1 MHHGPL
7 VPYQHHA
14 TMPNRTFVVKHLMQR
29 SNLIKNKSEVFLRQE
44 KLQER
49 YATDPSLAL
58 ITDRAEVIG
67 KNLHDPFRTEVSI
80 NEEIKVPFKAGVH
93 RAVGGDHDAPNPGDL
108 LCASLA
114 VCFESTLRMIAGRL
128 GIELV
133 ATKVIVT
140 ALVDVRGT
148 LMLDRSVPVAFQS
161 MHLEADIDTG
171 SLSSRVQETLI
182 RATKRSCIIY
192 RTLKAGTPITMT
204 VNGVSHEPSVANTV
218 VNANA

>member
-1 MHHGPL
+1 MS
-7 VPYQHHA
+7 
-14 TMPNRTFVVKHLMQR
+14 NRTFLVKHLLQR
-29 SNLIKNKSEVFLRQE
+29 TKLIKNKTEVFLRQE

-49 YATDPSLAL
+49 YTNDPSLAL
-58 ITDRAEVIG
+58 VTDRAEVIG

-80 NEEIKVPFKAGVH
+80 NDELQVPFKVGVH

-133 ATKVIVT
+133 ATKVNVSAI
-140 ALVDVRGT
+140 ADVRGT

-161 MHLEADIDTG
+161 MHLEAAIDAG
-171 SLSSRVQETLI
+171 SLSAKVLETLI

-192 RTLKAGTPITMT
+192 RTLKPGIPISMT
-204 VNGVSHEPSVANTV
+204 VNGVVHE
-218 VNANA
+218 